1 MHILGYI
8 LVGVGGLLFFVSK
21 WIYLKNDRKIS
32 LLSED
37 EDKDF
42 LQLMNKNLVLLKA
55 GGTILVIA
63 GGFLVFFID

>member
-1 MHILGYI
+1 MNILGYI
-8 LVGVGGLLFFVSK
+8 LVGVGGLLFFASK

-42 LQLMNKNLVLLKA
+42 LLLMNKNLVLLKA